1 MENLDQI
8 LLNIALVVIPAGA
21 MFLLVKQFLRNE
33 AEKEVRSL
41 RIELQKQRQEYF
53 LPHRVEAYQRAI
65 LLMERI
71 HPNSLI
77 MRHHNPGLPAMA
89 FQAKLMES
97 IREEYEHNIA
107 QQMFISKEA
116 WDVVKK
122 SKDET
127 VKIINLAG
135 QQMEPTSMAMDLA
148 QKVFEIVAE
157 VGTLPSEI
165 AVDLLKE
172 EVRTLF

>member
-8 LLNIALVVIPAGA
+8 LFQIALIVIPAGA
-21 MFLLVKQFLRNE
+21 LFLLVKQFLKNE
-33 AEKEVRSL
+33 AEKEIRNL
-41 RIELQKQRQEYF
+41 RIELQKQRQEFF

-65 LLMERI
+65 LLLERI

-135 QQMEPTSMAMDLA
+135 KQMETDSMAMDLSA
-148 QKVFEIVAE
+148 KIFEIVAE
-157 VGTLPSEI
+157 VGTMPTEI
-165 AVDLLKE
+165 AVELLKD
-172 EVRTLF
+172 EVRQLF

>member
-1 MENLDQI
+1 MDITQI
-8 LLNIALVVIPAGA
+8 VFQIALIVLPAGA
-21 MFLLVKQFLRNE
+21 VLMTAIYFLRRE
-33 AEKEVRSL
+33 TEKEFRSMKMEIKKN
-41 RIELQKQRQEYF
+41 RDEFF

-89 FQAKLMES
+89 MQAKLMES

-107 QQMFISKEA
+107 QQMFISTEA

-122 SKDET
+122 AKDET
-127 VKIINLAG
+127 VKILNLAG
-135 QQMEPTSMAMDLA
+135 NQMEPTSTAMDLA
-148 QKVFEIVAE
+148 SKVFELVGEI
-157 VGTLPSEI
+157 GTLPSEI
-165 AVDLLKE
+165 AVDMLKK
-172 EVRTLF
+172 EVQGLF

>member
-1 MENLDQI
+1 MELTQI
-8 LLNIALVVIPAGA
+8 IFQIALIIIPAGA
-21 MFLLVKQFLRNE
+21 VLMTAIYFLRRE
-33 AEKEVRSL
+33 TEKEYRAMKMEIKKN
-41 RIELQKQRQEYF
+41 RDEFF

-89 FQAKLMES
+89 MQAKLMEA

-122 SKDET
+122 AKDET
-127 VKIINLAG
+127 VKILNLAG
-135 QQMEPTSMAMDLA
+135 NQMAPTSTAMDLA
-148 QKVFEIVAE
+148 SKVFELVGEI
-157 VGTLPSEI
+157 GTLPSEI
-165 AVDLLKE
+165 AVDLLKQ
-172 EVRTLF
+172 EVQGLF